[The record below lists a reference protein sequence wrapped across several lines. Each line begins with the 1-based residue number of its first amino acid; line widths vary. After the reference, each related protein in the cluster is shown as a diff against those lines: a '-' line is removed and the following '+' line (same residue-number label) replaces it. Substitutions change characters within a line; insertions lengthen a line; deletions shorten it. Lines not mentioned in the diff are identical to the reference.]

1 MNESA
6 ALIARLRSVAAG
18 GAAVQADGRPAS
30 AWLKAGLVPAQLHEL
45 YACDP
50 GDAASG
56 AGFAIALALAAGALP
71 MVWIRTEACERNGG
85 RLHASGLAE
94 LGLDADRI
102 VVVVV
107 ADEAALLRAAA
118 EAARCVGLGTL
129 LIEAWGRA
137 PGIDLTATRRL
148 MLAAEASGVT
158 VLSLRVGA
166 EPSPSAAASRWG
178 VASVASAAL
187 EAGAPG
193 MPAFDIELLRR
204 RGGPPGARWRVEWNR
219 DAKCFVPLSG
229 ADRAALPGAGLSL
242 ASGGAVARH
251 TAASVRRTG

>member
-1 MNESA
+1 MNESS
-6 ALIARLRSVAAG
+6 ALIARLRSVAAC
-18 GAAVQADGRPAS
+18 GAAAQADLRPAS
-30 AWLKAGLVPAQLHEL
+30 AWLKAGFVPAQLHEL
-45 YACDP
+45 YACDQ

-71 MVWIRTEACERNGG
+71 MVWIRTEACERGGG
-85 RLHASGLAE
+85 RLHACGLAE
-94 LGLDADRI
+94 LGLAADRI

-118 EAARCVGLGTL
+118 DAARCTGLGTL
-129 LIEAWGRA
+129 LIETWGRA

-187 EAGAPG
+187 EANAPG
-193 MPAFDIELLRR
+193 LPAFDIELLRR

-219 DAKCFVPLSG
+219 DAKCFVPLVG
-229 ADRAALPGAGLSL
+229 ADRATLPGAGLPL
-242 ASGGAVARH
+242 APDRAVARH
-251 TAASVRRTG
+251 PAASVRRAG